1 MPNRCIS
8 LLPGLILCV
17 FREYKSQLLET
28 VLTLMESIS
37 LNQLMLFW
45 KTAKLEQV
53 LTLSYFFPFVKIPYL
68 SLSHLFVVRTRI
80 EMKLKSDCG
89 AISRGWL
96 RLNCQCQLW
105 YQDEDNLLWTRTW
118 NQVPSW
124 FDITQLWF
132 CSPIISKGPSK
143 NGRLCSH
150 FGIQNCNWTF
160 VACYLHWCK
169 LLLFSIGSLGKDN
182 STGIVTKVVLDTAF
196 LKETTNGLRIKT
208 WQVMLYIM
216 LVNHLTSIIGNWMKI
231 PIKLDLIPPN
241 KRTLKEKIKWVFS
254 IPVETSTLI

>member
-53 LTLSYFFPFVKIPYL
+53 LTLSFFFSFVKIPYL

-89 AISRGWL
+89 ANIQGMIASQLSMLALLSRW
-96 RLNCQCQLW
+96 RQSIVD
-105 YQDEDNLLWTRTW
+105 QDMESGTILIWHY
-118 NQVPSW
+118 
-124 FDITQLWF
+124 
-132 CSPIISKGPSK
+132 PIMV
-143 NGRLCSH
+143 LQSH
-150 FGIQNCNWTF
+150 
-160 VACYLHWCK
+160 YL
-169 LLLFSIGSLGKDN
+169 
-182 STGIVTKVVLDTAF
+182 
-196 LKETTNGLRIKT
+196 
-208 WQVMLYIM
+208 
-216 LVNHLTSIIGNWMKI
+216 
-231 PIKLDLIPPN
+231 
-241 KRTLKEKIKWVFS
+241 KRTLQKWKIVFA
-254 IPVETSTLI
+254 L